1 MLYLA
6 GHPQKEGY
14 VGIKE
19 ISEQLDISFHFLTK
33 ILQSLTQDG
42 LLRSLRGPAGG
53 VALNKKTHDI
63 RVLDVILLFEGP
75 SFFNT
80 CILGLPGCG
89 ERQPC
94 PLHDFWK
101 QTQSSLQEKFRTTTL
116 AELSEKVLAE
126 GLRLSPCD

>member
-33 ILQSLTQDG
+33 ILQTLTQEG

-53 VALNKKTHDI
+53 VTLNQKTKDI
-63 RVLDVILLFEGP
+63 NVLEVILLFEGK
-75 SFFNT
+75 SFFDT

-89 ERQPC
+89 ERKPC
-94 PLHDFWK
+94 PMHDFWK

-116 AELSEKVLAE
+116 AELSEKVLTE

>member
-19 ISEQLDISFHFLTK
+19 ISEQLEISFHFLTK
-33 ILQSLTQDG
+33 ILQTLTQEG
-42 LLRSLRGPAGG
+42 FLRSLRGPVGG
-53 VALNKKTHDI
+53 VALNQKTADI
-63 RVLDVILLFEGP
+63 NVLEVVLLFEGKT
-75 SFFNT
+75 FFDT

-94 PLHDFWK
+94 PLHHFWT
-101 QTQSSLQEKFRTTTL
+101 QTKSSLKEKFRTTTL